1 MMVDLFGFEDGVDD
15 ELVGIE
21 VFGVEVEGGD
31 LVVGVGRVVENAV
44 IEVITGG
51 VDGVFV
57 FAVAEV
63 AATVLLVDGVED
75 VEELA
80 DAV

>member
-21 VFGVEVEGGD
+21 IFGVEIEGRD

-44 IEVITGG
+44 FEVIAGG
-51 VDGVFV
+51 VDGIFV

-63 AATVLLVDGVED
+63 ATAVLLVDGVED

>member
-1 MMVDLFGFEDGVDD
+1 MVDLFGFEDGVDD

-21 VFGVEVEGGD
+21 IFGVEIEGRD

-44 IEVITGG
+44 FEVIAGG
-51 VDGVFV
+51 VDGIFV
-57 FAVAEV
+57 FAIAEV

>member
-1 MMVDLFGFEDGVDD
+1 MVDLFGFEDGVDD

-21 VFGVEVEGGD
+21 IFGVEVEGGD

-44 IEVITGG
+44 FEVVAGG

-63 AATVLLVDGVED
+63 AAAVLLVDGVED

>member
-1 MMVDLFGFEDGVDD
+1 MVDLFGFDDGVDD

-21 VFGVEVEGGD
+21 IFGVETEGGD
-31 LVVGVGRVVENAV
+31 LVVGVGRVVEDAV
-44 IEVITGG
+44 LEVIAGG
-51 VDGVFV
+51 IDGVFV
-57 FAVAEV
+57 FAIAEV
-63 AATVLLVDGVED
+63 AAAVLLVDGVED

>member
-1 MMVDLFGFEDGVDD
+1 MVDLFGFEDGVVDV
-15 ELVGIE
+15 LVGIE
-21 VFGVEVEGGD
+21 IFGVEIEGRD

-44 IEVITGG
+44 FEVIAGG
-51 VDGVFV
+51 VDGIFV

-63 AATVLLVDGVED
+63 ATAVLLVDGVED

>member
-1 MMVDLFGFEDGVDD
+1 MVDLFGFEDGVDD

-21 VFGVEVEGGD
+21 IFGVEIEGRD

-44 IEVITGG
+44 FEVIAGG
-51 VDGVFV
+51 VEGVFV

>member
-1 MMVDLFGFEDGVDD
+1 MVDLFGFEDGVDD

-21 VFGVEVEGGD
+21 IFGVEIEGGD

-44 IEVITGG
+44 FEVIAGG

-63 AATVLLVDGVED
+63 AAAVLLVDGVED

>member
-1 MMVDLFGFEDGVDD
+1 MVDLFGFEDGVDD

-21 VFGVEVEGGD
+21 IFGVETEGGD

-44 IEVITGG
+44 FEVITGG

-63 AATVLLVDGVED
+63 AAAVLLVDGVED

>member
-1 MMVDLFGFEDGVDD
+1 MVDLFGFEDGVDD

-44 IEVITGG
+44 FEVIAGG

-63 AATVLLVDGVED
+63 AAAVLLVDGVED

>member
-21 VFGVEVEGGD
+21 IFGVEVEGGD

-44 IEVITGG
+44 FEVVAGG

-63 AATVLLVDGVED
+63 AAAVLLVDGVED

>member
-1 MMVDLFGFEDGVDD
+1 MVDLFGFEDGVDD

-21 VFGVEVEGGD
+21 IFGVEVEGGD

-44 IEVITGG
+44 FEVIAGG
-51 VDGVFV
+51 VDGIFV

-63 AATVLLVDGVED
+63 ATAVLLVDGVED

>member
-1 MMVDLFGFEDGVDD
+1 MVDLFGFEDGVDD

-21 VFGVEVEGGD
+21 IFGVEAEGGD
-31 LVVGVGRVVENAV
+31 LVVGVGRVVEDAV
-44 IEVITGG
+44 FEVVARG

-63 AATVLLVDGVED
+63 AAAVLLVDGVED

>member
-1 MMVDLFGFEDGVDD
+1 MVDLFGFEDGVDD

-21 VFGVEVEGGD
+21 IFGVEIEGRD

-44 IEVITGG
+44 FEVVAGG

-63 AATVLLVDGVED
+63 ATAVLLVDGVED

>member
-1 MMVDLFGFEDGVDD
+1 MVDLFGFEDGVDD

-21 VFGVEVEGGD
+21 IFGVEIEGRD

-44 IEVITGG
+44 FEVIAGG
-51 VDGVFV
+51 VDGIFV

-63 AATVLLVDGVED
+63 ATAVLLVDGVED